1 MAVTSELLILPAREA
16 ALLKRATRRF
26 ADGRALD
33 EAAVSDVSLTLFV
46 NDDLGAT
53 NSWDDGVASKLDDVG
68 GTGGSGGHTGSIV
81 TSGADDDVAPV
92 TEEESA
98 ATIVA
103 DVVVPPNLGDVVDV
117 GGCRDSRRRRSS
129 QCTAAR
135 PPGFCISVGKREK
148 IRANS
153 WRSPI

>member
-1 MAVTSELLILPAREA
+1 MAVASRLLSLFSREA
-16 ALLKRATRRF
+16 SLLLSSARAQS
-26 ADGRALD
+26 DGRGALD
-33 EAAVSDVSLTLFV
+33 EAAVTGVSLTLFV

-92 TEEESA
+92 KEEESA

-103 DVVVPPNLGDVVDV
+103 DGVVPTELRDAADV
-117 GGCRDSRRRRSS
+117 GGGGDSRRRRSS
-129 QCTAAR
+129 
-135 PPGFCISVGKREK
+135 
-148 IRANS
+148 
-153 WRSPI
+153 

>member
-1 MAVTSELLILPAREA
+1 MAVASELLILPAREA
-16 ALLKRATRRF
+16 ALLKRSARRF
-26 ADGRALD
+26 SDGWALD

-68 GTGGSGGHTGSIV
+68 GTGGSGGRKGSIM
-81 TSGADDDVAPV
+81 TSGADGDVATV

-98 ATIVA
+98 AAIVA
-103 DVVVPPNLGDVVDV
+103 DGVVPTELRDAADVE
-117 GGCRDSRRRRSS
+117 GGGDSRRRRSS
-129 QCTAAR
+129 QCTAPR
-135 PPGFCISVGKREK
+135 PPGFCIFVGNREK